1 MEISEEIIEKIA
13 NEAMR
18 ELEEARTKAGEHIT
32 FDDIEM
38 KMLEVRHKIGEIM
51 MQKSVEAQAS
61 IKMHKK
67 KLSIL

>member
-1 MEISEEIIEKIA
+1 
-13 NEAMR
+13 MR